1 MTKRPLEFTSRLRTI
16 YELLHCDIAVYV
28 FNLTASKNFQ
38 SFCCGDIDCVRNTAA
53 HHLMTVSLGI
63 VNVFC
68 CILQLTRR
76 PVHTVTT
83 INTANGSVPAAEQ
96 SRD

>member
-1 MTKRPLEFTSRLRTI
+1 MTKRPLEFTRRLRTI

-63 VNVFC
+63 VNVF
-68 CILQLTRR
+68 LLYTSA
-76 PVHTVTT
+76 HTQT
-83 INTANGSVPAAEQ
+83 GPHCH
-96 SRD
+96 DY